1 MKEAPIIIVILLML
15 LCIIA
20 CVYQINENVEMI
32 ENQAEIID
40 SMAVLNQK
48 SFQALKEC
56 SGFLKQAVET
66 NGQLNGINELQR
78 EQIYYL
84 SQKH

>member
-1 MKEAPIIIVILLML
+1 MKEAPIIIVLLLML
-15 LCIIA
+15 SCIIV

-40 SMAVLNQK
+40 SMTVLNQK
-48 SFQALKEC
+48 SFQALKDC
-56 SGFLKQAVET
+56 NGFLKQAVET
-66 NGQLNGINELQR
+66 NSQFSRINELQR